1 MSLKRLHWVDKF
13 ITTLGQVGNVSLA
26 CHAVGISRTTAYK
39 ARNRYSSFADQWN
52 EAIAEAADILEGEA
66 RRRAV
71 DGVEKPIYYKGV
83 LVDTVR
89 EYSDGLLTL
98 LLKAHKPE
106 RFRERRQIEHTGADG
121 GPIRTAREMTDAE
134 LEEIAA
140 SG

>member
-1 MSLKRLHWVDKF
+1 MSLKKLKWTDEF
-13 ITTLGQVGNVSLA
+13 IKLLGQTGNVSLS
-26 CHAVGISRTTAYK
+26 CHGAGVSRNTAYK
-39 ARNRYSSFADQWN
+39 TKKRYSSFADQWD
-52 EAIAEAADILEGEA
+52 EALGEAADILEGEA

-83 LVDTVR
+83 QIDVVR

-106 RFRERRQIEHTGADG
+106 KFRDRRSIEHTGADG

-134 LEEIAA
+134 LEEIA

>member
-13 ITTLGQVGNVSLA
+13 IKTLGQVGNVSLA

-39 ARNRYSSFADQWN
+39 TRKRYSSFSDDWDN
-52 EAIAEAADILEGEA
+52 AIAEAADILEGEA

-71 DGVEKPIYYKGV
+71 DGVEKPIYYKGEMI
-83 LVDTVR
+83 DTVR

-106 RFRERRQIEHTGADG
+106 RFRERKAIEHSGPEG

-134 LEEIAA
+134 LEEIAS